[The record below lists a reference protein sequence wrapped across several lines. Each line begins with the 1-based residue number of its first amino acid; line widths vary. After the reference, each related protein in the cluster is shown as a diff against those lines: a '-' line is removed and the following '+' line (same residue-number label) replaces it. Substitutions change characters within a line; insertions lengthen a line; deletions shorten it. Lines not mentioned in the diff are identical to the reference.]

1 MKMIWSI
8 LGWILFGLIVGA
20 IARLLVPGRDPM
32 GWIATIV
39 LGVIG
44 SLVGGG
50 IGYAIWGGPY
60 APGGWILAI
69 LGGVITLLVYN
80 WATRKRSS
88 P

>member
-1 MKMIWSI
+1 MIWNI

-50 IGYAIWGGPY
+50 IGYAIWGGEY

-80 WATRKRSS
+80 WATRSRSS